1 MKKFSI
7 FVLIVYSLLITFCA
21 RKTPSIRLYGERALT
36 RSAGWQYLEK
46 NKPRKAISF
55 FSKIDNPY
63 LKNTGLAYS
72 YLEMKSY
79 EKSEKLFKKA
89 LKHREGYSALAGL
102 AQLKEIE
109 KKFEEAFYYYRQ
121 ALETGEEENPYIKS
135 KMDYL
140 KGVLTQSLLK
150 KLEKEESLRKRAD
163 LIEDILFV
171 SPEMSKLREELI
183 RYYFSEGYYKKVV
196 EHYDELLNYENRPGK
211 KIRTIYAKSL
221 YKSEM
226 YTSALLEMEELYK
239 DYPDDLEFERLYY
252 DWKAKI
258 ESLKIDKYIKRI
270 EEKKSISRE
279 ELAAVLYSR
288 FSKIIDALPL
298 RPRIIL
304 DIQNS
309 WAKDFVKKV
318 VFTGIMKVELNH
330 NFNLS
335 KEVSR
340 LDMAEILYRFTKR
353 VKVRVKGKK
362 IRIADV
368 PPYHFKRKYINFA
381 VSNGLMVLD
390 KDKRFYPQRKI
401 AGKEL
406 SAILERLS
414 ILLRD
419 KN

>member
-7 FVLIVYSLLITFCA
+7 FILIVYSLLITFCA
-21 RKTPSIRLYGERALT
+21 QKTPSIRLYGERELT
-36 RSAGWQYLEK
+36 GSAGWQYLEK
-46 NKPRKAISF
+46 NKPQKAISF
-55 FSKIDNPY
+55 FNKLDNPY

-79 EKSEKLFKKA
+79 EKSEKLFKEA

-109 KKFEEAFYYYRQ
+109 KKFEEAFYYYRK
-121 ALETGEEENPYIKS
+121 ALQTSEEENPYIKS

-140 KGVLTQSLLK
+140 KGVITQNLLK
-150 KLEKEESLRKRAD
+150 KLEKEESPKKRAD

-171 SPEMSKLREELI
+171 SPEMNKLREELI
-183 RYYFSEGYYKKVV
+183 RYYFSEGNYKKVV
-196 EHYDELLNYENRPGK
+196 EHYDELLNYKDKPSKE
-211 KIRTIYAKSL
+211 IRAIYAKSL

-258 ESLKIDKYIKRI
+258 ESLKIDKYIKSVR
-270 EEKKSISRE
+270 EKKTITRE
-279 ELAAVLYSR
+279 ELAAILYSK
-288 FSKIIDALPL
+288 FSNMIDSLTLNPK
-298 RPRIIL
+298 IIL
-304 DIQNS
+304 DIQSS
-309 WAKDFVKKV
+309 WAKEFIKKI
-318 VFTGIMKVELNH
+318 VFAGIMKVELNH
-330 NFNLS
+330 NFNLQ

-340 LDMAEILYRFTKR
+340 LEMAEILYRFLKKVRIKIKGKR
-353 VKVRVKGKK
+353 VK
-362 IRIADV
+362 IADV
-368 PPYHFKRKYINFA
+368 PSYHFKRKYINFV

-390 KDKRFYPQRKI
+390 KDKKFYPQRKVS
-401 AGKEL
+401 GKEL
-406 SAILERLS
+406 SAILEKLS

-419 KN
+419 KH